1 MAIIGSWSLKNEEL
15 TVEVKADLKNIY
27 WSDAL
32 GHLKLDNLCYE
43 VCLMNKIG
51 KEAKIKMLP
60 EANKALSKLKPYR
73 VILGFPSLGD
83 YRKLKVIAGRIGHHM
98 EDTIFIKGSNN
109 KLNNKLEV
117 KEIDES
123 DKESIGFCGY
133 QYWFS
138 CVISCPDLQYACSA
152 NGLLLHR

>member
-51 KEAKIKMLP
+51 KQAKIKMLP
-60 EANKALSKLKPYR
+60 EANKEIKSDCREDWSSHGRYNLYK
-73 VILGFPSLGD
+73 
-83 YRKLKVIAGRIGHHM
+83 RK
-98 EDTIFIKGSNN
+98 
-109 KLNNKLEV
+109 
-117 KEIDES
+117 
-123 DKESIGFCGY
+123 
-133 QYWFS
+133 
-138 CVISCPDLQYACSA
+138 
-152 NGLLLHR
+152 